1 MAVDHLSGKTE
12 GNTEFTDFVL
22 KEAAQRL
29 KKLQMKR
36 VGQAAYIVVALN
48 NLGFFGFCTG
58 RLNHVRV
65 DRALSK
71 PFGVFDFGSFFLEDV
86 DEFTADDLTLLLG
99 IGNTCQSVHEAINGV
114 HHNELQAHVLFKSL
128 TNLFALILAQQTIV
142 DENAG
147 QTLTDC
153 TVDERCGDGTVDAA

>member
-1 MAVDHLSGKTE
+1 MIQGCFVAVGIFSLPVAQPLDEDVIGILQDAYLFAGNVAQDTYSQTRTRERMAVDHLSGKTE
-12 GNTEFTDFVL
+12 GNAEFTDFVL
-22 KEAAQRL
+22 KEAAQRF

-36 VGQAAYIVVALN
+36 VGQAAHIVVALN
-48 NLGFFGFCTG
+48 NLSFFGFCTG

-99 IGNTCQSVHEAINGV
+99 ICLLYTS
-114 HHNELQAHVLFKSL
+114 
-128 TNLFALILAQQTIV
+128 
-142 DENAG
+142 
-147 QTLTDC
+147 
-153 TVDERCGDGTVDAA
+153 DAADEL